1 MRFIF
6 RSTVILLT
14 IATVLLQNLALSPQ
28 ASATVSP
35 PSSSYALTGSARTI
49 GQSSMISGYT
59 GNVRVVVSSSNT
71 DGLLSLST
79 VSNLKEIPG
88 YDNSASI
95 TTAGDRIAFEATV
108 ADANAALETL
118 QYQGS
123 AVQTDTITLNVESAG
138 FSSRVVT
145 EDCDGNGS
153 VETCY
158 HYYKAINST
167 LTWPQ
172 AYTETT
178 TQNQT
183 VGSTSQAGWLVTITT
198 EAEKSFV
205 NSYVNVDSWIGAHDS
220 DTYGASEGNWKWV
233 SNSEPGVAG
242 KTFWIGTS
250 SGSLQTGF
258 YQNWASG
265 EPNNAL
271 HNGTYENFGQAY
283 AAGGWNDLPGSFTQ
297 NAYIWE
303 TTSTTN
309 LLGSEQVSFSV
320 SVYSGPANTVPPV
333 VSGSGMFSEV
343 LTTDDGEW
351 SDNGQSIS
359 ATSYQWQRNT
369 GAGWSD
375 ISNATSAAYTLTA
388 SDVGAKIRSVVSKTN
403 SAGTSSAFS
412 TATAEILP
420 MAPGDPTLSSVTS
433 GNGQLTV
440 AFNAPSSD
448 GGGEITGYEYS
459 LDAGKTWVSNTNI
472 SSSPFIIS
480 GLVNGT
486 AYSISL
492 RAINAGGSGLPSSTI
507 SGTPFSS
514 PINTAIPALVGTP
527 RIGDEVTLSK
537 GTWSTNGSPFT
548 VSSQQWQRNTGSGW
562 SDIVGQTGEKYTV
575 SSADLGAQLRVA
587 VIRTNAAGTTIAH
600 SSASSPIIITAP
612 DAPTLSNLIIGNN
625 RLSFTANPGSVDG
638 GAPVTLEYSLDGTT
652 WIALVP
658 NQLNTYTVAGLTGG
672 TPYVIQLRSTNSAGS
687 TLASSTLSG
696 TPAIPPANVA
706 IPSANSSSNQ
716 SVIPGIPLIPEIEVV
731 RRQLVI
737 SYGTP
742 LSPELKARISS
753 PVALTVSPG
762 SSLSSNS
769 GFSREIAL
777 DNDGRPMLNPLQSL
791 ALIDGKPIEV
801 SLMPNAQRDGY
812 ILSAKGFSVAVS
824 GKGNSATSYRSL
836 LLSMGKKV
844 TLDISGFAPGQPI
857 YLWLFSEP
865 TPMGF
870 VTADHN
876 GTFTG
881 SITVPEGL
889 ETGSHTMQINGVSKF
904 GEVYSVAVGVT
915 LDNPSAQETTSV
927 NTNAA
932 TGIAPWIWVIFG
944 IVFILLLLTVA
955 LLRHRRTQANL

>member
-1 MRFIF
+1 MRFIV
-6 RSTVILLT
+6 RSTFVL
-14 IATVLLQNLALSPQ
+14 IAIAAVLLQNLALSPQ

-59 GNVRVVVSSSNT
+59 GNVRVVVTSSNT
-71 DGLLSLST
+71 DGLLSLLT
-79 VSNLKEIPG
+79 VSNLTKVPG

-95 TTAGDRIAFEATV
+95 SKPGDRIAFEATV
-108 ADANAALETL
+108 ADANASLETL

-123 AVQTDTITLNVESAG
+123 AVQTDTITINVESAG

-158 HYYKAINST
+158 HYYKAVNST
-167 LTWPQ
+167 LTWSQ
-172 AYTETT
+172 AYTATT

-183 VGSTSQAGWLVTITT
+183 VGSTSQAGWLVTITS
-198 EAEKSFV
+198 EAEKTFV

-220 DTYGASEGNWKWV
+220 DTYGASESNWKWV

-250 SGSLQTGF
+250 NGTLQPGF
-258 YQNWASG
+258 YQNWAGG
-265 EPNNAL
+265 EPNDASSA
-271 HNGTYENFGQAY
+271 EDFGQAY
-283 AAGGWNDLPGSFTQ
+283 SAGGWNDLPGSYTQ

-309 LLGSEQVSFSV
+309 LLGSEQVTFSV
-320 SVYSGPANTVPPV
+320 PVYSGPANTAPPV

-351 SDNGQSIS
+351 SDNGQRIS

-388 SDVGAKIRSVVSKTN
+388 SDVGATIRSVVSKTN

-433 GNGQLTV
+433 GNEQLTV

-575 SSADLGAQLRVA
+575 LSADLGAQLRVA

-612 DAPTLSNLIIGNN
+612 DAPTLSNLSIGNN
-625 RLSFTANPGSVDG
+625 RLSFTATPGSVDG

-652 WIALVP
+652 WIALIP

-696 TPAIPPANVA
+696 TPAIPPANEA

-716 SVIPGIPLIPEIEVV
+716 SVIPEFPLIPEIEVV

-742 LSPELKARISS
+742 LSPELRARISS
-753 PVALTVSPG
+753 PVALTLSPG
-762 SSLSSNS
+762 IGLSSNS

-777 DNDGRPMLNPLQSL
+777 DIDGRPMLNPLQSL

-812 ILSAKGFSVAVS
+812 ILSARGFSVAVS
-824 GKGNSATSYRSL
+824 GQGNSATLNTSL
-836 LLSMGKKV
+836 QLSMGKKV

-857 YLWLFSEP
+857 YLWLFSDP

-889 ETGSHTMQINGVSKF
+889 ETGNHTMQINGVSKF

-915 LDNPSAQETTSV
+915 LDKPAAQ
-927 NTNAA
+927 A
-932 TGIAPWIWVIFG
+932 TAPASSDSGPWIWLIIGFG
-944 IVFILLLLTVA
+944 IVLLA
-955 LLRHRRTQANL
+955 LAVFLIRRRRISVNN